1 MKQTSEEFIAE
12 VKAIPDAELIQMAT
26 SAISKLCMHGD
37 RAFTMTVPP
46 RKDDT
51 DIVLSEII
59 QRFEKLSNQNKSE

>member
-12 VKAIPDAELIQMAT
+12 VKAIPDSELIQMANK
-26 SAISKLCMHGD
+26 AISGLCGHGD
-37 RAFTMTVPP
+37 RAFVMTVPP

-51 DIVLSEII
+51 DIVLSEIV

>member
-12 VKAIPDAELIQMAT
+12 VKEISDSDLIGMANK
-26 SAISKLCMHGD
+26 ALKQLCTTGGHSF
-37 RAFTMTVPP
+37 RMTVPP

-59 QRFEKLSNQNKSE
+59 QRFEKLSNQNKS